1 MKTILCYL
9 YESMADFEITLLLHR
24 LKNTGA
30 CRILS
35 ISETLAPVLAQS
47 GLRYVP
53 DLRIQDMESRLE
65 EVDALIIPG
74 GPINNTQNSICPM
87 AIRMIEEGKLVG
99 AICFAPQFLGRAG
112 ILDSYRFTTSC
123 SPEKIRSLQCQN
135 PFPWSN
141 YVEARVVRDRNLITA
156 KGYAFVDF
164 SLEVCDALDIFSNP
178 IQRYEQMV
186 RIIESSPCF
195 QAVSSSPTVQSL

>member
-87 AIRMIEEGKLVG
+87 AKRMIEEGTLLLQRL
-99 AICFAPQFLGRAG
+99 PL
-112 ILDSYRFTTSC
+112 
-123 SPEKIRSLQCQN
+123 SL
-135 PFPWSN
+135 
-141 YVEARVVRDRNLITA
+141 
-156 KGYAFVDF
+156 
-164 SLEVCDALDIFSNP
+164 
-178 IQRYEQMV
+178 
-186 RIIESSPCF
+186 
-195 QAVSSSPTVQSL
+195 

>member
-9 YESMADFEITLLLHR
+9 YESMADFEVTLLLHR

-87 AIRMIEEGKLVG
+87 AKRMIEEGKLVG

-178 IQRYEQMV
+178 IQ
-186 RIIESSPCF
+186 
-195 QAVSSSPTVQSL
+195 